1 MGHPITIFVYR
12 KNDALKIE
20 AETERRRSSFGPS
33 TSHKKR
39 KIEEV
44 WKIGR
49 LEAVENEDVIEEE
62 EPLLLRDEIKTEQPE
77 FQEQVVGMENSE
89 SIERKRMEME
99 ISFKRDEN
107 TLLTSETTML
117 KKEKMELQTEITL
130 MRMENAKLTD
140 DVQKL
145 QEKLF
150 KQQKKESKLA
160 KMHKKTLDLRLNESK
175 LVQKLHEKL
184 FKQQEEILDI
194 RLNESKLEDE
204 LKIKDEKVEA
214 LALQLKTQMHWYKTK
229 LETLS
234 SQHQSTSTENNAL
247 SKENEKL
254 KDAIDKMLQI
264 ASAFRGSATFEFV

>member
-1 MGHPITIFVYR
+1 MKT
-12 KNDALKIE
+12 
-20 AETERRRSSFGPS
+20 AEKRRSSRGPS
-33 TSHKKR
+33 TSQKKR
-39 KIEEV
+39 KSEAVARDLEALEKEDVVEEEV
-44 WKIGR
+44 P
-49 LEAVENEDVIEEE
+49 
-62 EPLLLRDEIKTEQPE
+62 PLHDEIKLEQPE
-77 FQEQVVGMENSE
+77 FQEQVVEEMESSE
-89 SIERKRMEME
+89 TIEKKRMEME

-130 MRMENAKLTD
+130 MRMENAKLTN

-160 KMHKKTLDLRLNESK
+160 KMHKKILDLRLNESK

-254 KDAIDKMLQI
+254 MDAIDKMLQI
-264 ASAFRGSATFEFV
+264 ASAFRKCHP